1 MEEKKFE
8 EGKVR
13 VEIQEEVFKDLMDGV
28 KHCVSKGYAG
38 RPILEYI
45 KVVVKKESII
55 FYALDGSRAARC
67 EAEFKSE
74 TEFECL
80 IKPITVKVSKGAPQN
95 VVIEYDGNAAAVEVV
110 TEYGWQRYIFKNP
123 CGNFID
129 LEKIYEDN
137 RKHETQTAIN
147 AHYVA
152 QACKALGAYD
162 RRQGFCIIGGKS
174 DKVKPII
181 IKAKNER
188 VKNEQLILPM
198 RFNDEDF
205 NW

>member
-1 MEEKKFE
+1 MEEKK
-8 EGKVR
+8 VR
-13 VEIQEEVFKDLMDGV
+13 LEINEEVFKDLMDGV
-28 KHCVSKGYAG
+28 KHCVAKGYSG

-45 KVVVKKESII
+45 KVVVKQESII

-67 EAEFKSE
+67 EAEIKSE
-74 TEFECL
+74 TEFECF
-80 IKPITVKVSKGAPQN
+80 IKPLAVKVSKGAPQN
-95 VVIEYDGNAAAVEVV
+95 VVIEYDGKAAAVEVV

-123 CGNFID
+123 CGDFVD
-129 LEKIYEDN
+129 LEKIYADN
-137 RKHETQTAIN
+137 RQHETQTALN

-152 QACKALGAYD
+152 QACKALGSYD
-162 RRQGFCIIGGKS
+162 RQYGISIIGGKS
-174 DKVKPII
+174 DKTKPII

-198 RFNDEDF
+198 RLQDEESF